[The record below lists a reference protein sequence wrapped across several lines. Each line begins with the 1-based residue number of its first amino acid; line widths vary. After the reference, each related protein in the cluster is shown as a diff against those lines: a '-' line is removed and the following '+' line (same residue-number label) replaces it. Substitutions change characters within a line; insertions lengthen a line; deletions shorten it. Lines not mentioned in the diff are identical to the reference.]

1 MCGAGRRQMDLR
13 LVRSEDGRH
22 QSNACF
28 SMEIRRI
35 ILHHTSKA
43 LVVLQGRATVQSTV
57 GIPTSAP
64 LAALC

>member
-13 LVRSEDGRH
+13 LVRSEDG
-22 QSNACF
+22 
-28 SMEIRRI
+28 RI